1 MFGSFQEMKDS
12 FRQRQQYMEEKY
24 PLEEK
29 TTEEMLSIQWREY
42 KTSYESLMDAGE
54 VKHGN

>member
-1 MFGSFQEMKDS
+1 
-12 FRQRQQYMEEKY
+12 MEEKY